1 MAKEFTIRME
11 TKKFN
16 DHVQKMIKQYPEKAN
31 SVLKKFAFDLLRL
44 IVSNTSD
51 YRHPV

>member
-1 MAKEFTIRME
+1 MAKAFTIRME

-16 DHVQKMIKQYPEKAN
+16 KHIQKMIKQYPDKAN
-31 SVLKKFAFDLLRL
+31 LVLKKFAFDLLKL
-44 IVSNTSD
+44 IVSNTTD